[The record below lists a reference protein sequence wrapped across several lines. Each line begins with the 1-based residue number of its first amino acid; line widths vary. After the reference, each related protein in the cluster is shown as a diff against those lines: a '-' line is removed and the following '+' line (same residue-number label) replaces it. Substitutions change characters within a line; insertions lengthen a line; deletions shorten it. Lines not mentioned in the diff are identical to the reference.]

1 MASPFANFEEF
12 YAPNAT
18 DVLAFVFIFL
28 WLVLVLFQLI
38 SVATGWVLLASLFT
52 ELRYSILSCSLDSFA
67 CTQTMFVAIL
77 LICHYIHILE
87 KYTSTNTLSFPIIKN
102 FQGFQSWRWVIVH
115 NRPYCPHV
123 ILNVV
128 WWSVEFLACCTCFGV
143 GDLKH
148 FSYQWFVYLYF
159 AALGRRWAK
168 SYKKPSNFFRT
179 QIPQGKIHK

>member
-1 MASPFANFEEF
+1 MVSVSIIPVNICSNRVSIACFTVYWAALFN
-12 YAPNAT
+12 
-18 DVLAFVFIFL
+18 I
-28 WLVLVLFQLI
+28 VLFARLI
-38 SVATGWVLLASLFT
+38 
-52 ELRYSILSCSLDSFA
+52 A

-77 LICHYIHILE
+77 LICHYIRILE

-148 FSYQWFVYLYF
+148 FCYQWFVYLYF

-179 QIPQGKIHK
+179 QIPQGKVHK